1 VTLDALKTIDPDHA
15 TKLPVPYIGI
25 QYVQIP
31 EFQGL
36 GTRVAQQFAAVLVGN
51 EPLDPPLKNAHNQA
65 EAVAQ
70 HGQGPE
76 GASTWQRP

>member
-1 VTLDALKTIDPDHA
+1 
-15 TKLPVPYIGI
+15 
-25 QYVQIP
+25 
-31 EFQGL
+31 
-36 GTRVAQQFAAVLVGN
+36 VGN